1 MSMYYSPELVRLLAE
16 ERLREARLSNVMTC
30 CQELGSARSK
40 STGRGP
46 LRSMFSRQSPATC
59 SC

>member
-16 ERLREARLSNVMTC
+16 ERLREARNSNSMTC
-30 CQELGSARSK
+30 WQELESARSK
-40 STGRGP
+40 STGRGL
-46 LRSMFSRQSPATC
+46 LRSIFSRQSPAAC

>member
-16 ERLREARLSNVMTC
+16 ERLREARHSNSMTC
-30 CQELGSARSK
+30 CQELESARSK

-46 LRSMFSRQSPATC
+46 LRSMFSRRSPATC